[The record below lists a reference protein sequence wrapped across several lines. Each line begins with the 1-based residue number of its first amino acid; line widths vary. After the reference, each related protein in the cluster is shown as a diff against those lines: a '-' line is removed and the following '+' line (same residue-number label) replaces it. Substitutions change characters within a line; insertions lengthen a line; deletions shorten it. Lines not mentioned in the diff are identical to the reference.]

1 MAKRYALFL
10 LCLLISMA
18 AVSDVASARIGPLS
32 TPVELSF
39 RVDPI
44 AKTLSGKAHYK
55 VDLLAGQVLSLE
67 LGPELSVKLASTMVS
82 GTEIP
87 TPSGTRELRV
97 TALMPVNGFDVEF
110 IADLSRSSEETGSVF
125 TADGLVLFGGLSWY
139 PRPLGVHTF
148 QVVADLPSGWSSVTS
163 GALVSSMVVGSF
175 VRETW
180 TIAKPQEGLD
190 WVSGPYSIEKIQH
203 RGIEISTHFH
213 AADATLARSYLN
225 VIPGFI
231 DHYESEIA
239 PYPYTGFAVV
249 ENIWETGY
257 GMGGFTLLGPSVIR
271 LPFIFTSSL
280 PHEVLHNWWGNSV
293 YVDYASGNWCEGLT
307 TYMADHWQQA
317 LTGQDG
323 EYRRN
328 SLARFSDYAVGGRDF
343 PLRDFRGRHSA
354 STQAVGYD
362 KSMMLFHM
370 LKTRVGDVAFKRALQ
385 TFYRDNLYQQA
396 TWSDLELAFEAT
408 SSTVLDG
415 FFAQWLDRKGMA
427 RLTLAEARQ
436 STFVFSTG
444 QQGYRTCAKIQQ
456 DPRALYDLN
465 IPIEFTLADGSISRS
480 VASLTT
486 AETTS
491 CLETS
496 QVVRL
501 VAVDPR
507 FEVFRELTR
516 EERPPALSGVLAGDP
531 IAVQYNSTEVGNDVA
546 QGFADAWS
554 GAVEGRVSVLDRGGS
569 AVTTGSTGTL
579 VLLGDSASHRQF
591 IEPLLGAYGVTLNV
605 GHVSIDGVDYDLT
618 RQFVALAMATA
629 NGQSVLWVAGPMVD
643 AQAVSELASRLTHYG
658 KFSALVFEGR
668 KNLLKKVW
676 PVVGSAL
683 QAIPDIK

>member
-1 MAKRYALFL
+1 M
-10 LCLLISMA
+10 ISLA
-18 AVSDVASARIGPLS
+18 AVGDIASARIAPLS
-32 TPVELSF
+32 TSVELSF
-39 RVDPI
+39 RVDSVTR
-44 AKTLSGKAHYK
+44 TLSGKAHYT
-55 VDLLAGQVLSLE
+55 VDLLVGQVLSLD
-67 LGPELSVKLASTMVS
+67 LGPELSVKLSSALVS
-82 GTEIP
+82 GTEVP
-87 TPSGTRELRV
+87 ASSGSRDLRV
-97 TALMPVNGFDVEF
+97 TALENVTGFDVEF
-110 IADLSRSSEETGSVF
+110 IADLSRSSEETGSVLN
-125 TADGLVLFGGLSWY
+125 ADGLVLFGGLSWY
-139 PRPLGVHTF
+139 PRPLGVHTL
-148 QVVADLPSGWSSVTS
+148 QVAADLPSGWSSVTS
-163 GALVSSMVVGSF
+163 GTLMSSVVAGSN

-180 TIAKPQEGLD
+180 TVAKPQEGLD
-190 WVSGPYSIEKIQH
+190 WVAGPYSVEKVLH

-213 AADATLARSYLN
+213 TTDATLARSYLN

-249 ENIWETGY
+249 ENMWETGY

-307 TYMADHWQQA
+307 TYMADHWQQS

-354 STQAVGYD
+354 STQTVGYD

-385 TFYRDNLYQQA
+385 TFYRDNLYRQT
-396 TWSDLELAFEAT
+396 TWSDLELAFEAA

-415 FFAQWLDRKGMA
+415 FFAQWLDRKGLA

-436 STFVFSTG
+436 STAVLSNG
-444 QQGYRTCAKIQQ
+444 QSGYRTCVKIQQ
-456 DPRALYDLN
+456 DPSSLYDLN
-465 IPIEFTLADGSISRS
+465 IPVEFTLADGSTSRS
-480 VASLTT
+480 VVSLTT

-491 CLETS
+491 CLES
-496 QVVRL
+496 AQVVHL

-531 IAVQYNSTEVGNDVA
+531 IVVQYDSSAGVDSAIA

-554 GAVEGRVSVLDRGGS
+554 GTVEGRVSVLDRGGS

-591 IEPLLGAYGVTLNV
+591 IEPLLRTYGVTLNA
-605 GHVSIDGVDYDLT
+605 GHVSIDGTDYDLS

-629 NGQSVLWVAGPMVD
+629 NGQSVLWVAGPMADV
-643 AQAVSELASRLTHYG
+643 QAVSELSSRLTHYG
-658 KFSALVFEGR
+658 KFGALVFEGR
-668 KNLLKKVW
+668 KNLVKKVW

>member
-1 MAKRYALFL
+1 MVRRYALFL
-10 LCLLISMA
+10 FCFLISIA
-18 AVSDVASARIGPLS
+18 AVSDIASARIAPLS

-39 RVDPI
+39 QVDPI
-44 AKTLSGKAHYK
+44 ARTLSGKAHYK
-55 VDLLAGQVLSLE
+55 VDLLAGQILSLDI
-67 LGPELSVKLASTMVS
+67 GPELSVKLSSALVS
-82 GTEIP
+82 GTEVP
-87 TPSGTRELRV
+87 ASDGARELRI
-97 TALMPVNGFDVEF
+97 TALVPVSGLDVEF
-110 IADLSRSSEETGSVF
+110 TGDFSHSSEETGSVLN
-125 TADGLVLFGGLSWY
+125 ADGLVLFGGLSWY
-139 PRPLGVHTF
+139 PRPLGVHTL

-163 GALVSSMVVGSF
+163 GALVSSVGVGSV

-190 WVSGPYSIEKIQH
+190 WVAGPFSVEKVQH

-213 AADATLARSYLN
+213 TADAALSKSYLN

-239 PYPYTGFAVV
+239 PYPYAGFAVV
-249 ENIWETGY
+249 ENMWETGY

-317 LTGQDG
+317 LTGQDA

-370 LKTRVGDVAFKRALQ
+370 LKTRVGAVAFKEALQ

-396 TWSDLELAFEAT
+396 TWSDLEVAFEAA
-408 SSTVLDG
+408 SSAVLDG
-415 FFAQWLDRKGMA
+415 FFSQWLDRKGMA
-427 RLTLAEARQ
+427 RLTLAEAQQ
-436 STFVFSTG
+436 STFVLSNR
-444 QQGYRTCAKIQQ
+444 QPGYRTCARIQQ

-465 IPIEFTLADGSISRS
+465 IPVEFTLADGSISRS

-486 AETTS
+486 AETTA
-491 CLETS
+491 CFETS

-531 IAVQYNSTEVGNDVA
+531 ITVQYNSTEVDSAIA

-554 GAVEGRVSVLDRGGS
+554 GAVEGHVNVLDRGGGS
-569 AVTTGSTGTL
+569 VTTSSGETL
-579 VLLGDSASHRQF
+579 VLLGDSAVHRQF
-591 IEPLLGAYGVTLNV
+591 VEPLLRAYGITLNA
-605 GHVSIDGVDYDLT
+605 GHVSIDGADYDLN

-629 NGQSVLWVAGPMVD
+629 NGQSVLWIAGPMTD
-643 AQAVSELASRLTHYG
+643 AQVISELASRLTHYG
-658 KFSALVFEGR
+658 KFSALAFEGR